1 MTGHGDQRTMPFNL
15 SWEYQAMIAPDF
27 TQLELGIDISALP
40 GMVESDILTPAL
52 IIDLDAFEDNVER
65 MRALC
70 AAHSVRHRA
79 HAKMHRSV
87 DVAKYQ
93 IEKGDAVGIC
103 CQKVSEAEVF
113 VRAGFTDVMISNE
126 VTDPARIDRLA
137 KLPTRARILVC
148 VDDFAN
154 LAALSRSAQDHQ
166 VTIEAL
172 VELDVGAGRC
182 GAKTS
187 DDAIELGCAIAA
199 TPGLHFAG
207 IQAYH
212 GPAQHLIKYT
222 ERHAAIAP
230 AVEIVE
236 AACLGLKARGLS
248 CEIVAGAGTGTAQ
261 IEAASG
267 IYNELQA
274 GSYAFMD
281 ASYGAIE
288 DEDGRATR
296 AFRHALFV
304 LTSVMSVAGPGRAVC
319 DAGLKSQSLDSGLPT
334 IWDRDDLAVLSCN
347 DEHLMIEDPR
357 NSLRLNDRLRLVPGH
372 CDPTCNLHDWYVC
385 VRDGMVETLWPV
397 SARGKSI

>member
-1 MTGHGDQRTMPFNL
+1 
-15 SWEYQAMIAPDF
+15 MIAPDL
-27 TQLELGIDISALP
+27 TRLELGFDVPALP
-40 GMVESDILTPAL
+40 GMAESDILTPAL

-65 MRALC
+65 MRSLC
-70 AAHSVRHRA
+70 ASHSVRHRA

-93 IEKGDAVGIC
+93 IENGNAVGIC

-137 KLPTRARILVC
+137 KLARRARILVC

-154 LAALSRSAQDHQ
+154 LDALSRSAQDHD
-166 VTIEAL
+166 VIIEAL
-172 VELDVGAGRC
+172 AELDVGAGRC
-182 GAKTS
+182 GVKTS
-187 DDAIELGCAIAA
+187 RNAIDLGCAIAA

-212 GPAQHLIKYT
+212 GPAQHLIKYA
-222 ERHAAIAP
+222 ERHAAIAR
-230 AVEIVE
+230 AVETVK
-236 AACLGLKARGLS
+236 AACLGLQARGLS
-248 CEIVAGAGTGTAQ
+248 CDIIAGAGTGTAQ
-261 IEAASG
+261 FEAASG
-267 IYNELQA
+267 VYNEVQA

-288 DEDGRATR
+288 DVDGRTSTS
-296 AFRHALFV
+296 FRHALFV
-304 LTSVMSVAGPGRAVC
+304 LTSVMSVVEPGRAVC
-319 DAGLKSQSLDSGLPT
+319 DAGLKSQSLDSGLPKVWGHET
-334 IWDRDDLAVLSCN
+334 LVVLSCN
-347 DEHLMIEDPR
+347 DEHLMIADPDSTLKC
-357 NSLRLNDRLRLVPGH
+357 NQRLRLIPGH

-385 VRDGMVETLWPV
+385 VRNGVVETLWPV